1 MLLLAVLA
9 ALCPGASAFGEAQKF
24 LLVSSVETSR
34 VAYLKL
40 PSDGAPAISHGEAFR
55 TLIDSGLVFPQ
66 GIAVDEYRNRLFVAD
81 PNLTGLVMYPI
92 SSNGDTIS
100 VGKQQVVAANV
111 QTRAVSVD
119 GLGNVIFSD
128 EPTSRIMKVS
138 NEMIEAGNTKAMT
151 IYDGSSLNG
160 LKAPGGVAIDNYFVY
175 WLNKA
180 SGTKVGTLMRGL
192 QYPEVSDGSNSTS
205 VASSISMLSKNA
217 PKCYGVCIAAG
228 NIFFTDEAKNLYGVN
243 RASTSR
249 HTVYTISSNF
259 EEPRGCAYDGDGT
272 VYVADKT
279 QNAVFQFASSMRQL
293 EPNREM
299 TKAAELQS
307 PFGLAIYTM
316 V

>member
-1 MLLLAVLA
+1 MLVLAALVA
-9 ALCPGASAFGEAQKF
+9 ALCPGVSAFGEAQKF
-24 LLVSSVETSR
+24 LIVSSVETSR

-40 PSDGAPAISHGEAFR
+40 PSDGGPAVFHGQALR

-100 VGKQQVVAANV
+100 VGKQQIVASGV

-138 NEMIEAGNTKAMT
+138 DEMIQAGNTKAVT
-151 IYDGSSLNG
+151 LYDGNTLTG
-160 LKAPGGVAIDNYFVY
+160 VKAPGGVAMDNYFVY

-192 QYPEVSDGSNSTS
+192 QYPATSSDSNSSGTPGVS
-205 VASSISMLSKNA
+205 LLAKNA
-217 PKCYGVCIAAG
+217 PKCYGVCIAGG
-228 NIFFTDEAKNLYGVN
+228 NVFYTDEAKNLYGIN

-249 HTVYTISSNF
+249 HTVYTISSHF
-259 EEPRGCAYDGDGT
+259 QEPRGCAYDGDGT

-279 QNAVFQFASSMRQL
+279 QNAIFQFASSMRQL
-293 EPNREM
+293 EPNRQM

-307 PFGLAIYTM
+307 PFGLAVYAL